1 MNEFK
6 RDELMKTTIQTPD
19 FKATQ
24 DLLDFVDAKVQRLE
38 HIHTGIIEAKICLK
52 LDKSSTRDNKICEI
66 RLVIPGNDLFVEQ
79 KSHSFEVAATEAAD
93 AVKHKLVKWKE
104 KLKE

>member
-1 MNEFK
+1 
-6 RDELMKTTIQTPD
+6 MKITIQTPD
-19 FKATQ
+19 FKASQ
-24 DLLDFVDAKVQRLE
+24 QLLDFVSDRLDKLD
-38 HIHTGIIEAKICLK
+38 HLNNRVIEGRVCLK

-66 RLVIPGNDLFVEQ
+66 RLVIPGDDLFVEQ
-79 KSHSFEVAATEAAD
+79 KSESFEMAATQAVQ